1 MGSGTAFFGRAV
13 ELALLSAQA
22 AAANAGEG
30 RVVLIGGEPGI
41 GKTRLAGEAAA
52 RAAEAGMRCVRS
64 RAVQDEGCPPY
75 WLFGQVVRE
84 LAVDYEPNGSQR
96 ADLAVLSPGAR
107 AEAAPPDAVSDALS
121 DALAG
126 RRFAVF
132 ESVREYLADAAAGT
146 GLVLVLD
153 DVHWADAPSLRLLRH
168 LAAGLGA
175 ARLLLLI
182 TYRDTETGGRDE
194 LTAFLAALAREDA
207 VSRIRLTGLSQGEV
221 AAQLAAITG
230 SAVAPEVAA
239 AIGRRTHGN
248 PFFVAELGRLLDAQD
263 SSQGSLPEAVRD
275 AVRVR
280 LNALTPACREVLYAA
295 AVLGADLDPAAVA
308 AVTGRE
314 VAAVL
319 AALDEAAAAGI
330 VVAGAGWSFGHDLV
344 RETARL
350 ELPTADRLAVHARMG
365 SYLKGRYLQGQ
376 ADAAP
381 AVVAHYLLESLPIGD
396 AGGAAGRGG
405 AVAARRGGGERARGP
420 GGVRGAGHA
429 GAGPGAGPAGAERG
443 SRGGFGAGPDRG
455 RYGRPARDAAA
466 GPGCAGACRRGRRGR
481 AADAA
486 GRGDRRAR
494 GPGAHQPADRRGAA
508 HLRADRGEPRPA
520 HPGQARPAHPH
531 PDRRLGGQA

>member
-30 RVVLIGGEPGI
+30 RVVLTGGEPGI

-84 LAVDYEPNGSQR
+84 LAVDYEPNGSRR

-107 AEAAPPDAVSDALS
+107 AEAAPPDALS

-132 ESVREYLADAAAGT
+132 ESVREYLTDAAAGT

-230 SAVAPEVAA
+230 GAVAPEVAV

-263 SSQGSLPEAVRD
+263 SGPGSLPEAVRD

-280 LNALTPACREVLYAA
+280 LNALTLACREVLCAA

-319 AALDEAAAAGI
+319 AALDEASAAGI
-330 VVAGAGWSFGHDLV
+330 VEPQ
-344 RETARL
+344 R
-350 ELPTADRLAVHARMG
+350 
-365 SYLKGRYLQGQ
+365 LQGQ
-376 ADAAP
+376 PPRPAELPAP
-381 AVVAHYLLESLPIGD
+381 V
-396 AGGAAGRGG
+396 RQ
-405 AVAARRGGGERARGP
+405 RGGGERARGP

-429 GAGPGAGPAGAERG
+429 GAGPGAGPTGAERG
-443 SRGGFGAGPDRG
+443 SRGGFGAGSGRG
-455 RYGRPARDAAA
+455 RYGRTARDAAP
-466 GPGCAGACRRGRRGR
+466 GPGCAGACRGGRRGR

-486 GRGDRRAR
+486 GGGDRRAR